1 MRRTGTELMA
11 GGPTDRLEI
20 MISKET
26 ETAVMDFVHERDWDQ
41 FQTPANLAKSICIEA
56 AELLECYQWGD
67 DPRDGD
73 EGHVTDEL
81 ADVLTYCIQLADRLN
96 LDMDQ
101 IIMDKL
107 QRTAERYPVA
117 TSRGSSRKY
126 RPLQ

>member
-1 MRRTGTELMA
+1 MPRTHTNLMA
-11 GGPTDRLEI
+11 GGPADRLEI

-26 ETAVMDFVHERDWDQ
+26 ETAVMNFVHERDWDQ
-41 FQTPANLAKSICIEA
+41 FHKPANLAKSICIEA
-56 AELLECYQWGD
+56 AELLECYQWWD

>member
-1 MRRTGTELMA
+1 MPPARTKLMA
-11 GGPTDRLEI
+11 GEPADRLEI

-41 FQTPANLAKSICIEA
+41 FHTPANLAKSICIEA

-81 ADVLTYCIQLADRLN
+81 ADVLTNCIQLADRLD
-96 LDMDQ
+96 LDMDR
-101 IIMDKL
+101 IIMYKL
-107 QRTAERYPVA
+107 QRTADRYLVA
-117 TSRGSSRKY
+117 TSHGSSRQY
-126 RPLQ
+126 RALQ